1 MRRRRRTGGTRLRY
15 KGSVAECIFCA
26 IAEGRA
32 PADKVLEDADFVGFL
47 DVRPVFKG
55 HVLVVPRAHF
65 GDLLALPPTLH
76 AGLLG
81 HAQRVS
87 RALGPALGAEGAFVA
102 INDRV
107 SQSVPHL
114 HLHVIPR
121 RKKDG
126 LRGFFWPRVK
136 YDDDQERHDIA
147 RRIAAAITEK

>member
-1 MRRRRRTGGTRLRY
+1 M
-15 KGSVAECIFCA
+15 ADCIFCA
-26 IAEGRA
+26 IASGRA
-32 PADKVLEDADFVGFL
+32 PADVVFEDADFLGFL
-47 DVRPVFKG
+47 DVRPVFEG
-55 HVLVVPRAHF
+55 HVLVVPRVHY
-65 GDLLALPPTLH
+65 GDLLALPSNLH
-76 AGLLG
+76 AGLMG

-87 RALGPALGAEGAFVA
+87 RALGPALGAEGSFVA

-136 YDDDQERHDIA
+136 YASDQGRQEIA
-147 RRIAAAITEK
+147 GRIAAALAEK

>member
-1 MRRRRRTGGTRLRY
+1 MRY
-15 KGSVAECIFCA
+15 NDPMSACVFCA
-26 IAEGRA
+26 IAAGRA
-32 PADKVLEDADFVGFL
+32 AADFVFDDGELIGFL

-55 HVLVVPRAHF
+55 HVLIVPRVHVDDF
-65 GDLLALPPTLH
+65 LGLPPALH
-76 AGLLG
+76 AGLIG
-81 HAQRVS
+81 QAQRVS

-136 YDDDQERHDIA
+136 YDDDAERQEIAARIA
-147 RRIAAAITEK
+147 RELTEN